1 VFGRVLR
8 REDDRG
14 APRPPGAAEGEGAV
28 VADLGDRPAV
38 AVADPPGRAQAAVV
52 AAGDDGIPDRGA
64 GAVVQLD
71 LAAGVHGAVE
81 DQIGPR
87 PLVERWTDSFESV
100 TSTLARPAS
109 VGRQAV

>member
-1 VFGRVLR
+1 VSAPSSRTSVTVQLSPLR
-8 REDDRG
+8 TQ
-14 APRPPGAAEGEGAV
+14 
-28 VADLGDRPAV
+28 
-38 AVADPPGRAQAAVV
+38 PGRAQAAVV

-81 DQIGPR
+81 DQIGPG